1 MRELDR
7 SFRVRRDEFL
17 DYIRDIKRKS
27 KWYIYTISNV
37 TLISNPYIT
46 DFPKNFFLNRESS
59 KNRFLLFIKSSL
71 KFYIKQFILFSSYL
85 ISFFTY
91 KIFYKKRKLDFKN
104 STLIDI
110 FFLVDNI
117 NRDGE
122 FRENY
127 FRGLYPYLDNYIF
140 LPRLYGANRNPFKLI
155 EFFKIISKD
164 SRNFLFEFE
173 LIRFRDFLEIL
184 KLITLYPFKT
194 LRVYRDNNIFNSSL
208 IEDIEKQQF
217 EAFSR
222 YILGKNIAKLDG
234 VKKIFSWSEFQT
246 IERSFNYGVRKE
258 NSNIKI
264 YASQLYLN
272 YEAYLNSYIDDIDF
286 DMLSSSHFVLVN
298 GKYYI
303 KRREKVKYRVGV
315 SFRYSELFTFKRE
328 KEISGILLLGSYIV
342 DDTKYMLSS
351 VANFK
356 NVLFKSH
363 PAVNIAHFK
372 GIKDNIKIVDSNIY
386 ELFYK
391 SNLVI
396 STASGTAV
404 EAVSCGLSVI
414 IIASRDNLTSNP
426 LVEYGRGKIWD
437 IAFSKD
443 EIESIYNSLISYR
456 DKNRDKI
463 TKIAKWYK
471 DNFFIEPKR
480 ENIIRAFDLGD

>member
-1 MRELDR
+1 MRELDKA
-7 SFRVRRDEFL
+7 FKIKKEEFL

-27 KWYIYTISNV
+27 IWDIYTISNV

-46 DFPKNFFLNRESS
+46 DFPKNFFLNKKSS
-59 KNRFLLFIKSSL
+59 KYFIKSL
-71 KFYIKQFILFSSYL
+71 FKFYIKQFYLFNSYL
-85 ISFFTY
+85 ISFFLY
-91 KIFYKKRKLDFKN
+91 KIYYKKRNLDFKN

-110 FFLVDNI
+110 FFLIDNI

-127 FRGLYPYLDNYIF
+127 FRGLYPYLNNYIF

-164 SRNFLFEFE
+164 SRSFLFEFE
-173 LIRFRDFLEIL
+173 LLKFRDFIKIV

-194 LRVYRDNNIFNSSL
+194 LRLYRDNDIFNSSL
-208 IEDIEKQQF
+208 IADIEKQQF

-222 YILGKNIAKLDG
+222 YILGKNTAKLDG

-246 IERSFNYGVRKE
+246 IERSFNYGVRKMD
-258 NSNIKI
+258 SNIKI

-272 YEAYLNSYIDDIDF
+272 YETYLNSYIDDIDF
-286 DMLSSSHFVLVN
+286 DMLSSPHFVLVN
-298 GKYYI
+298 GKYYL
-303 KRREKVKYRVGV
+303 KERKKVKYRVGV
-315 SFRYSELFTFKRE
+315 SFRYAEIFKFKRE
-328 KEISGILLLGSYIV
+328 KEGNATLLLGSYIL
-342 DDTKYMLSS
+342 DDTKYMLSMVS
-351 VANFK
+351 KFK

-363 PAVNIAHFK
+363 PAVNIAYFK

-386 ELFYK
+386 ELFYRA
-391 SNLVI
+391 NLVI

-404 EAVSCGLSVI
+404 EAVSCELSVI

-426 LVEYGRGKIWD
+426 LVDYGRGEIWD
-437 IAFSKD
+437 IAFNRD
-443 EIESIYNSLISYR
+443 EIDSIYNSLIEYR
-456 DKNRDKI
+456 NKNRDKI
-463 TKIAKWYK
+463 VKIAKWYR